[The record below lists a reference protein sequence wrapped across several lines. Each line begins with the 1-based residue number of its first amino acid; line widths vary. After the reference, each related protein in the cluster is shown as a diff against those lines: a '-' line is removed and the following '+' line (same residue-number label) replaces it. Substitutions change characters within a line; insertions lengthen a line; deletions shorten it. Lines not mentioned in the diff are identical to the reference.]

1 MEMARAPNIS
11 AQLEGFT
18 RLPRSRQAGLI
29 VGAAAILGIIISV
42 LMWSQQ
48 PSYAPLFTGLESKE
62 AGEVAEALDQ
72 EGIPYEVD
80 SDDGRIDI
88 PASDVHRT
96 RIKLAAQGLPSGGY
110 DGFEIMKEN
119 EGFGVSQFME
129 KARHNRALEG
139 ELARSIMSMGRVDQA
154 RVHLALPEDS
164 VFVRDQKEPK
174 ASVVV
179 HVGSGGDFGDE
190 QVQAVTNLV
199 ASAIPDLEADNVSVV
214 DQGGEML
221 SGRERDPE
229 AAEDE
234 RQFNY
239 ARRLERAYASRIE
252 NILQPVVGRDGV
264 RAQVTAEVD
273 FTKTERTQELFN
285 PDTGAVRSRQENRS
299 TQQEGEAA
307 GIPGSLSNEPPGAAT
322 APEEVNPEEGSGG
335 GDGEGEGE
343 SQVLNEDSTINYELD
358 RTITH
363 SNTPA
368 GALKRLSVAVVV
380 DHEQTTNESGEEVT
394 VPRDEEEVQRIE
406 SLVRDAVGFDP
417 GRGDSVNVV
426 SASFAPGDDP
436 TEVPWWEQPWV
447 WDIAKQV
454 VGAAL
459 VIFLILGVLR
469 PVLRNLAQPP
479 SHEPSEEEEDEAM
492 AELERQKAQ
501 MQEELEREIQVA
513 DYETNLQT
521 AKTLARQDPKRVAQV
536 VRSWIG
542 SEE

>member
-1 MEMARAPNIS
+1 MEMARAPNLS

-18 RLPRSRQAGLI
+18 RLPRSRQAGLV
-29 VGAAAILGIIISV
+29 VGAAAILGIIIAV
-42 LMWSQQ
+42 LLWSQQ

-62 AGEVAEALDQ
+62 AGEVAQVLEQ

-80 SDDGRIDI
+80 SGAGRIDI
-88 PASDVHRT
+88 PASDVHQT

-110 DGFEIMKEN
+110 DGFEIMKQN

-129 KARHNRALEG
+129 QARYQRALEG
-139 ELARSIMSMGRVDQA
+139 ELARSIMSMGTVEQA
-154 RVHLALPEDS
+154 RVHLAMPKDS
-164 VFVRDQKEPK
+164 VFIRDRKEPK
-174 ASVVV
+174 ASIVV
-179 HVGSGGDFGDE
+179 HVGSGGSFSDE

-199 ASAIPDLEADNVSVV
+199 ASAIPALEADKVSVV
-214 DQGGEML
+214 NQSGELL

-239 ARRLERAYASRIE
+239 VRRLERAYASRIE

-273 FTKTERTQELFN
+273 FTETERTQELFN
-285 PDTGAVRSRQENRS
+285 PDTAAVRSRQESRS
-299 TQQEGEAA
+299 TQRDGDAA
-307 GIPGSLSNEPPGAAT
+307 GVPGSLSNEPPGAAT
-322 APEEVNPEEGSGG
+322 APEEVNP
-335 GDGEGEGE
+335 GEGGNGNGD
-343 SQVLNEDSTINYELD
+343 SGQVVREDSTVNYELD

-363 SNTPA
+363 SSTPA

-380 DHEQTTNESGEEVT
+380 DHEQTTNEAGEEVT
-394 VPRDEEEVQRIE
+394 VPRDEAEVQRIE

-436 TEVPWWEQPWV
+436 TRVPWWEQPWV

-521 AKTLARQDPKRVAQV
+521 AKTLAQQDPKRVAQV
-536 VRSWIG
+536 VKSWIG

>member
-1 MEMARAPNIS
+1 MEMARAPNFS

-18 RLPRSRQAGLI
+18 RLPRSRQVGLI
-29 VGAAAILGIIISV
+29 VGAAAIIGIIVAV
-42 LMWSQQ
+42 LLWSQQ
-48 PSYAPLFTGLESKE
+48 PNYSPLFTGLGTKE
-62 AGEVAEALDQ
+62 AGEVAQALDQ

-80 SDDGRIDI
+80 SGAGRIDI
-88 PASDVHRT
+88 PASQVHQT
-96 RIKLAAQGLPSGGY
+96 RIQLAAQGLPSGGY

-129 KARHNRALEG
+129 QARYQRALEG
-139 ELARSIMSMGRVDQA
+139 ELARSIMSMGSVEQA
-154 RVHLALPEDS
+154 RVHLAMPKDS
-164 VFVRDQKEPK
+164 VFIRDRKEPK
-174 ASVVV
+174 ASIVV
-179 HVGSGGDFGDE
+179 HVGSGGNFSDE

-199 ASAIPDLEADNVSVV
+199 ASAIPALKSDNVSVV
-214 DQGGEML
+214 NQSGELL

-239 ARRLERAYASRIE
+239 VRRLERAYASRIE

-273 FTKTERTQELFN
+273 FTETERTQELFN
-285 PDTGAVRSRQENRS
+285 PDTAAVRSRQESRS
-299 TQQEGEAA
+299 SEQQGEAA
-307 GIPGSLSNEPPGAAT
+307 GVPGSLSNEPPGAAT
-322 APEEVNPEEGSGG
+322 APEEVNPGEGG
-335 GDGEGEGE
+335 GNGENG
-343 SQVLNEDSTINYELD
+343 QVLREDSTVNYELD

-363 SNTPA
+363 SSTPA

-380 DHEQTTNESGEEVT
+380 DHERTTNEAGEEIT

-436 TEVPWWEQPWV
+436 SKVPWYEQAWV

>member
-1 MEMARAPNIS
+1 MEMARAPNFS

-18 RLPRSRQAGLI
+18 RLPRSRQVGLI
-29 VGAAAILGIIISV
+29 VGAAAIIGIIVAV
-42 LMWSQQ
+42 LLWSQQ
-48 PSYAPLFTGLESKE
+48 PNYSPLFTGLGTKE
-62 AGEVAEALDQ
+62 AGEVAQALDQ

-80 SDDGRIDI
+80 SGAGRIDI
-88 PASDVHRT
+88 PASQVHQT

-110 DGFEIMKEN
+110 DGFEIMKQN

-129 KARHNRALEG
+129 QARYQRALEG
-139 ELARSIMSMGRVDQA
+139 ELARSIMSMGSVEQA
-154 RVHLALPEDS
+154 RVHLAMPKDS
-164 VFVRDQKEPK
+164 VFIRDRKEPK
-174 ASVVV
+174 ASIVV
-179 HVGSGGDFGDE
+179 HVGSGGNFGDE

-199 ASAIPDLEADNVSVV
+199 ASAIPALKADNVSVV
-214 DQGGEML
+214 NQSGELL

-239 ARRLERAYASRIE
+239 VRRLERAYASRIE

-273 FTKTERTQELFN
+273 FTETERTQELFN
-285 PDTGAVRSRQENRS
+285 PDTAAVRSRQESRS
-299 TQQEGEAA
+299 TQQQGEAA

-322 APEEVNPEEGSGG
+322 APEEINP
-335 GDGEGEGE
+335 GEGGSNGE
-343 SQVLNEDSTINYELD
+343 NGQVLREDSTVNYELD

-363 SNTPA
+363 SSTPA
-368 GALKRLSVAVVV
+368 GSLKRLSVAVVV
-380 DHEQTTNESGEEVT
+380 DHERTTNEAGEEIT

-436 TEVPWWEQPWV
+436 SKVPWYEQAWV

>member
-1 MEMARAPNIS
+1 
-11 AQLEGFT
+11 
-18 RLPRSRQAGLI
+18 
-29 VGAAAILGIIISV
+29 
-42 LMWSQQ
+42 
-48 PSYAPLFTGLESKE
+48 
-62 AGEVAEALDQ
+62 
-72 EGIPYEVD
+72 
-80 SDDGRIDI
+80 
-88 PASDVHRT
+88 
-96 RIKLAAQGLPSGGY
+96 
-110 DGFEIMKEN
+110 
-119 EGFGVSQFME
+119 
-129 KARHNRALEG
+129 
-139 ELARSIMSMGRVDQA
+139 
-154 RVHLALPEDS
+154 
-164 VFVRDQKEPK
+164 
-174 ASVVV
+174 
-179 HVGSGGDFGDE
+179 
-190 QVQAVTNLV
+190 VQAVTNLV
-199 ASAIPDLEADNVSVV
+199 ASAIPALKAENVSVV
-214 DQGGEML
+214 NQSGELL

-239 ARRLERAYASRIE
+239 VRRLERAYASRIE

-273 FTKTERTQELFN
+273 FTETERTQELFN
-285 PDTGAVRSRQENRS
+285 PDTAAVRSRQESRS
-299 TQQEGEAA
+299 TQQQGEAA

-322 APEEVNPEEGSGG
+322 APEEINPGEGG
-335 GDGEGEGE
+335 GNGQNG
-343 SQVLNEDSTINYELD
+343 QVLREDSTVNYELD

-363 SNTPA
+363 SSTPA
-368 GALKRLSVAVVV
+368 GSLKRLSVAVVV
-380 DHEQTTNESGEEVT
+380 DHERTTNEAGEEVT

-436 TEVPWWEQPWV
+436 TKVPWYEQAWV
-447 WDIAKQV
+447 WDVAKQV

>member
-1 MEMARAPNIS
+1 MEMARAPNFS

-18 RLPRSRQAGLI
+18 RLPRSRQVGLI
-29 VGAAAILGIIISV
+29 VGAAAIIGIIVAV
-42 LMWSQQ
+42 LLWSQQ
-48 PSYAPLFTGLESKE
+48 PNYSPLFTGLGTKE
-62 AGEVAEALDQ
+62 AGEVAQALDQ

-80 SDDGRIDI
+80 SGAGRIDI
-88 PASDVHRT
+88 PASQVHQT

-110 DGFEIMKEN
+110 DGFEIMKQN

-129 KARHNRALEG
+129 QARYQRALEG
-139 ELARSIMSMGRVDQA
+139 ELARSIMSMGSVEQA
-154 RVHLALPEDS
+154 RVHLAMPKDS
-164 VFVRDQKEPK
+164 VFIRDRKEPK
-174 ASVVV
+174 ASIVV
-179 HVGSGGDFGDE
+179 HVGSGGNFGDE

-199 ASAIPDLEADNVSVV
+199 ASAIPALKADNVSVV
-214 DQGGEML
+214 NQSGELL

-239 ARRLERAYASRIE
+239 VRRLERAYASRIE

-273 FTKTERTQELFN
+273 FTETERTQELFN
-285 PDTGAVRSRQENRS
+285 PDTAAVRSRQESRS
-299 TQQEGEAA
+299 TRQQGEAA

-322 APEEVNPEEGSGG
+322 APEEINP
-335 GDGEGEGE
+335 GEGGSNGE
-343 SQVLNEDSTINYELD
+343 NGQVLREDSTVNYELD

-363 SNTPA
+363 SSTPA
-368 GALKRLSVAVVV
+368 GSLKRLSVAVVV
-380 DHEQTTNESGEEVT
+380 DHERTTNEAGEEIT

-436 TEVPWWEQPWV
+436 SKVPWYEQAWV

>member
-1 MEMARAPNIS
+1 MEMARAPNFS

-18 RLPRSRQAGLI
+18 RLPRSRQVGLI
-29 VGAAAILGIIISV
+29 VGAAAIIGIIVAV
-42 LMWSQQ
+42 LLWSQQ
-48 PSYAPLFTGLESKE
+48 PNYSPLFTGLGTKE
-62 AGEVAEALDQ
+62 AGEVAQALDQ

-80 SDDGRIDI
+80 SGAGRIDI
-88 PASDVHRT
+88 PASQVHQT

-110 DGFEIMKEN
+110 DGFEIMKQN

-129 KARHNRALEG
+129 QARYQRALEG
-139 ELARSIMSMGRVDQA
+139 ELARSIMSMGTVEQA
-154 RVHLALPEDS
+154 RVHLAMPKDS
-164 VFVRDQKEPK
+164 VFIRDRKEPK
-174 ASVVV
+174 ASIVV
-179 HVGSGGDFGDE
+179 HVGSQGSFGDE

-199 ASAIPDLEADNVSVV
+199 ASAIPALKADNVSVV
-214 DQGGEML
+214 NQSGELL
-221 SGRERDPE
+221 SGRERNPE

-239 ARRLERAYASRIE
+239 VRRLERAYASRIE

-273 FTKTERTQELFN
+273 FTETERTQELFN
-285 PDTGAVRSRQENRS
+285 PDTAAVRSRQESRS
-299 TQQEGEAA
+299 TQQQGEAA

-322 APEEVNPEEGSGG
+322 APEEVNPGEGG
-335 GDGEGEGE
+335 GNGQNG
-343 SQVLNEDSTINYELD
+343 QVLREDSTVNYELD

-363 SNTPA
+363 SSTPA
-368 GALKRLSVAVVV
+368 GSLKRLSVAVVV
-380 DHEQTTNESGEEVT
+380 DHERTTNEAGEEVT

-436 TEVPWWEQPWV
+436 TKVPWWEQPWV
-447 WDIAKQV
+447 WDVAKQV